1 MPVTLSR
8 ALRTAAPIAA
18 AALLAA
24 CSTMGGDPTPA
35 ATARLAPTQG
45 SSVAGT
51 VSFWRDGDAVR
62 VKARVTG
69 LKPGAEHGFHIHEK
83 GDCSA
88 PDGMSAGGHFN
99 PAGQPHGDHAA
110 GPHHAGDMPN
120 LKADASGTAVAD
132 VTLKGLGIGSGAA
145 DIVGKGVIVHANP
158 DDYRTQPTGNA
169 GGRLACGVV
178 MAAG

>member
-1 MPVTLSR
+1 MKTTL
-8 ALRTAAPIAA
+8 I
-18 AALLAA
+18 LAA
-24 CSTMGGDPTPA
+24 SAAVLLSACAGHGRGGPSAEAKLT
-35 ATARLAPTQG
+35 PTQG
-45 SSVAGT
+45 TTTTGTVVFVQKGSDIEVTAHVAGLT
-51 VSFWRDGDAVR
+51 
-62 VKARVTG
+62 
-69 LKPGAEHGFHIHEK
+69 PGAHGFHIHEK